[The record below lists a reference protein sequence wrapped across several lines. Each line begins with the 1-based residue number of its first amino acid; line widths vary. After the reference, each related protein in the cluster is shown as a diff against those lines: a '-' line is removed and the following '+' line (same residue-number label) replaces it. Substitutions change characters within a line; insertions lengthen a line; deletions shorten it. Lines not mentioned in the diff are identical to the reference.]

1 MAAQREQRVAH
12 VRIAQVPGIRARAQ
26 HRAAVRLHVDHDLR
40 VVFRE
45 EPRIERA
52 NAVVRE
58 IRRLALAQLQ
68 PLREH
73 AGRRGG
79 PRAGGDRVAV
89 STGLAHVVERRV
101 ALPRELGL
109 LGIDAVE
116 IADHRVGATVQ
127 AVQIEPVDA
136 RARLPRQGRVALAQP
151 ADELAHRT
159 IAPHPCGQARQV
171 RERRIGVGIGDR
183 GVALHAAIHAPH
195 IRPVALDR
203 HGVEPAFADPARG
216 DLRAH
221 PVELV
226 GAVRRFAEQ
235 HHVGIVRHVD

>member
-1 MAAQREQRVAH
+1 M
-12 VRIAQVPGIRARAQ
+12 
-26 HRAAVRLHVDHDLR
+26 
-40 VVFRE
+40 
-45 EPRIERA
+45 
-52 NAVVRE
+52 
-58 IRRLALAQLQ
+58 
-68 PLREH
+68 
-73 AGRRGG
+73 
-79 PRAGGDRVAV
+79 
-89 STGLAHVVERRV
+89 VERRV

-159 IAPHPCGQARQV
+159 IAPHPCGQARKV
-171 RERRIGVGIGDR
+171 GERRIGVGIGDR
-183 GVALHAAIHAPH
+183 GVALHAAIHAPR